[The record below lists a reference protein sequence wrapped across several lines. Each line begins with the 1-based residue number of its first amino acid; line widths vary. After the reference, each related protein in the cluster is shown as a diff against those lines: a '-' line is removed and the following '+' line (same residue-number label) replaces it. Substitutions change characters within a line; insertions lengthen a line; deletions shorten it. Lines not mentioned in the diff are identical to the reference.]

1 MTTPALDPTAFA
13 DMFPAL
19 ASVSTPALQGY
30 WTMANGYISESSML
44 TGSNLQL
51 ALNLM
56 TAHLARS
63 FQIINGPGGTGAG
76 GSTPGV
82 VTSGAEGSVSVSM
95 APPPAR
101 TGWQHWLSTTPY
113 GLQLWAFLQ
122 TRSAGGLYV
131 GGSLERASFRK
142 AGGVW

>member
-13 DMFPAL
+13 AMFPAL

-30 WTMANGYISESSML
+30 WTMANGYIAESFAL
-44 TGSNLQL
+44 TGDRLQL

-56 TAHLARS
+56 TAHLAQS
-63 FQIINGPGGTGAG
+63 FQIINGPSGNGAG

-82 VTSGAEGSVSVSM
+82 VIGGSEGSVSASM
-95 APPPAR
+95 APPP
-101 TGWQHWLSTTPY
+101 TKSGWQYWLATTAY
-113 GLQLWAFLQ
+113 GQQLWALLQ
-122 TRSAGGLYV
+122 IRGAGGFYI